1 MQKIVLYRT
10 LAFLVASIF
19 GSPVLSQPASGL
31 ASHSFDLVVPTAN
44 IRSQATLSATQL
56 QIRGSDGSVTVYTR
70 SQQHDSV
77 DGKWLG
83 YYSVAARQIIRWP
96 SSNSGGLEIG
106 SKVAGRVAYRPSKMT
121 IRRSQT
127 RSMNKPV
134 LPPVNPAVS
143 NPINQPGSAPGQVGG
158 VAANLVASKLF
169 ELVSQRKKL
178 PSAQMLR
185 IATTDVLG
193 APWLLS
199 RGSGSSLQAI
209 SSGSTGAD
217 WFATPVGQGHIRLQT
232 YRQGKVFSLSA
243 SNRNNL
249 ALAPAAPDPQQLWM
263 VSAGLG
269 QNQFWLQNAAFPGT
283 CLAHNG
289 TGALT
294 LQPLAFNRAQMWSPY
309 VAPRVTGFQPF
320 YRSVTSQFVANPPLP
335 PAKLTLDNRH
345 RYALVIAL
353 GDSRKGADF
362 EQLRIEPGHSLT
374 VELER
379 DSGATVV
386 ETVEYRT
393 LLGGWRTEEYVT
405 SVPPSVQY
413 DLSVY
418 EEHLQSI
425 AIDRTGTSPNP
436 IEDVNYVPKS
446 VGWLPLPVGE
456 ALPKVSRVDLYAKAK
471 KARNPGGVRRLDAE
485 QFTAKTPERPLEQ
498 ILEQH
503 QSVRRRKF

>member
-1 MQKIVLYRT
+1 MQKIVLNRM
-10 LAFLVASIF
+10 LALLVVCIF
-19 GSPVLSQPASGL
+19 VSPVLSQPIAGL
-31 ASHSFDLVVPTAN
+31 ALQDFDLVVPTAN
-44 IRSQATLSATQL
+44 IKSQATLSATQL
-56 QIRGSDGSVTVYTR
+56 QIRGSDGSVTSYAR
-70 SQQHDSV
+70 SQQHDSA

-83 YYSVAARQIIRWP
+83 YYSAAARQIIRWP

-106 SKVAGRVAYRPSKMT
+106 SEVAGRVAYRPSKMT
-121 IRRSQT
+121 IRTSHT

-143 NPINQPGSAPGQVGG
+143 NPNLQPGGAPGQVGG
-158 VAANLVASKLF
+158 VVANLAASKLF
-169 ELVSQRKKL
+169 DLVSQRKKL

-185 IATTDVLG
+185 IATTDVRG

-199 RGSGSSLQAI
+199 RSSGSSLRAI
-209 SSGSTGAD
+209 SSGSSGAD
-217 WFATPVGQGHIRLQT
+217 WFATPVGQGYIRLQT
-232 YRQGKVFSLSA
+232 YRQGKVYSLSA
-243 SNRNNL
+243 SNRSNL
-249 ALAPAAPDPQQLWM
+249 GLAPAAQDPQQLWM
-263 VSAGLG
+263 VSAGMG

-283 CLAHNG
+283 CLAHSG
-289 TGALT
+289 AGALA
-294 LQPLAFNRAQMWSPY
+294 LQPLAFNQAQMWSPY
-309 VAPRVTGFQPF
+309 VAPQVTGFQPF

-362 EQLRIEPGHSLT
+362 EQLRIEPGQSLT
-374 VELER
+374 LELER
-379 DSGATVV
+379 DSGARIV

-393 LLGGWRTEEYVT
+393 LLGGWRREEYVT
-405 SVPPSVQY
+405 AVPPSVQY

-456 ALPKVSRVDLYAKAK
+456 GLPEVSRMDLYAKAK
-471 KARNPGGVRRLDAE
+471 QARNPGGVRRLDAK
-485 QFTAKTPERPLEQ
+485 QFNAKTPERPLEQ
-498 ILEQH
+498 ILKQH